1 MLQRSGNLQLVFH
14 DIWLKHFVNLT
25 WIYVRYHS
33 VIVGHNQKKTTCIFQ
48 VKNIKWST
56 VVFYTKCIQLNVS
69 HKINLVN
76 LLMENGVWYF
86 SNVMLSCGE

>member
-1 MLQRSGNLQLVFH
+1 MGSWHFQEPHTLNFQ
-14 DIWLKHFVNLT
+14 HFVNLT

-33 VIVGHNQKKTTCIFQ
+33 VIVHHNQKKTTCKFQ
-48 VKNIKWST
+48 GENIKRST
-56 VVFYTKCIQLNVS
+56 VVFYTKYIQVNVS

-76 LLMENGVWYF
+76 LLIENGVWYF